1 MPNTITLK
9 SGNKVFTGTLILT
22 NYGRTRV
29 LQRISEG
36 ENFDTFKFSSIGIGD
51 KLTNNYTSD
60 ITELNNKVLSY
71 EISDENVRLSG
82 STAIIETDLDITGEV
97 AIQEI
102 GLYEKISNESKLFAY
117 ASGFSVIKSEKIT
130 YDLIIDLALNLTF
143 EQEHYNRYDVIYDE
157 SEYAL
162 APQLTNMFG
171 SLTRFQLDFER
182 CIETNSNE
190 LGLNKAQSFMTEFQ
204 KMTDNLN
211 NVFLLS
217 RYQKVIKTLGNENI
231 TDCFYYPSEKKVNYS
246 IKNLKDFTSQ
256 IDVTGDLQLSNRD
269 NINLSG
275 AATIILNAKLSS
287 FTKEGP
293 IIGKINPNEDE
304 YYFDIRVIHDPS
316 RTSEEWTDE
325 EIAEKTDDEIKYNQ
339 SIQGWGIQFTI
350 YSYDK
355 DRVEDVRRG
364 IYDEHKLVG
373 HYRVKYFPPAQ
384 KITDLLAND
393 KMFTFVYNGNIDN
406 PVIKMYL
413 GTEEVSNTN
422 YFIVDNFNY
431 MGPCKYFKNTCTL
444 RNYSQTVSTDSFSS
458 PMYYVLPDVEISSII
473 VFNKE
478 LTKEEIA
485 YLAFVS

>member
-1 MPNTITLK
+1 MSNTVTIK
-9 SGNKVFTGTLILT
+9 SSNKTFTGTLILT
-22 NYGRTRV
+22 NYGRSRI

-36 ENFDTFKFSSIGIGD
+36 ENFTTFNFTSIGIGD
-51 KLTNNYTSD
+51 KLSTSYTSD
-60 ITELNNKVLSY
+60 ISELNNKVLSY
-71 EISDENVRLSG
+71 DISDDNVRLSG
-82 STAIIETDLDITGEV
+82 NTAIIETDLDITGEV

-102 GLYEKISNESKLFAY
+102 GLYEKDGNSSKLFAY

-143 EQEHYNRYDVIYDE
+143 EQEHYSRYDVKYDE

-171 SLTRFQLDFER
+171 TLTRFQLDFER

-204 KMTDNLN
+204 KMTNNLN

-217 RYQKVIKTLGNENI
+217 RYQKVIKTLGNDNI

-269 NINLSG
+269 NINLSQ
-275 AATIILNAKLSS
+275 AATIILNARLTS

-293 IIGKINPNEDE
+293 IIGKMNPNEDE
-304 YYFDIRVIHDPS
+304 YYFDIRVIHDKNRVP
-316 RTSEEWTDE
+316 EEWTEE
-325 EIAEKTDDEIKYNQ
+325 EIAEKTDDEIRYNQ

-364 IYDEHKLVG
+364 VYDEHKLVG

-384 KITDLLAND
+384 KITNILSND
-393 KMFTFVYNGNIDN
+393 KMYTFVYNGNVEN
-406 PVIKMYL
+406 PQIKMYL
-413 GTEEVSNTN
+413 GTEEVSNTE

-431 MGPCKYFKNTCTL
+431 MGPCKYFKDTCTL
-444 RNYSQTVSTDSFSS
+444 RNYSQTVATDNFNS
-458 PMYYVLPDVEISSII
+458 PMYYVLPEVDISSII

-478 LTKEEIA
+478 LSQEDIA